1 MAETRYQVPVTKYR
15 QIVFAA
21 KVAAVGIFAVG
32 IEFFTS
38 QHLLEALAL
47 WAIAIAMSLW
57 PVKIDIT
64 EDEVPK
70 KETPG
75 GGLKTADAAASGG
88 KMHPLEEL

>member
-32 IEFFTS
+32 IEFFTNR
-38 QHLLEALAL
+38 QLVLAVVL
-47 WAIAIAMSLW
+47 WAVAIVMSLW

-64 EDEVPK
+64 EDEK
-70 KETPG
+70 
-75 GGLKTADAAASGG
+75 AAAGEKGSA
-88 KMHPLEEL
+88 KMHPLEEI

>member
-32 IEFFTS
+32 IEFFTRR
-38 QHLLEALAL
+38 EIGLAL
-47 WAIAIAMSLW
+47 ILWAVAVAMSLW

-64 EDEVPK
+64 ADEAIPEGK
-70 KETPG
+70 PG
-75 GGLKTADAAASGG
+75 EQAA
-88 KMHPLEEL
+88 MHPLEEI